1 MGCAWMVFM
10 AQKSDIC
17 GTAFVPADP
26 LVLSLLSCLNFPAR
40 RVGHRLEQY
49 RMFDGAQVMQKFHLF
64 MNNPW
69 EKYVYWINFCG

>member
-1 MGCAWMVFM
+1 MGCAADGLLWRRNLTF
-10 AQKSDIC
+10 AERP
-17 GTAFVPADP
+17 FVPADP

-64 MNNPW
+64 MNNPG
-69 EKYVYWINFCG
+69 KSTFTG